1 MKVGDYAYVNAQMIN
16 LNIKRQSNVINT
28 RSKAI
33 VKILV
38 ITITYNTSEDN
49 KNLKNAH
56 TNKLI
61 TIINALTNII

>member
-1 MKVGDYAYVNAQMIN
+1 MKVGDYSYVHAQMIN

-49 KNLKNAH
+49 KNFKYAH

-61 TIINALTNII
+61 TIINDLTNII